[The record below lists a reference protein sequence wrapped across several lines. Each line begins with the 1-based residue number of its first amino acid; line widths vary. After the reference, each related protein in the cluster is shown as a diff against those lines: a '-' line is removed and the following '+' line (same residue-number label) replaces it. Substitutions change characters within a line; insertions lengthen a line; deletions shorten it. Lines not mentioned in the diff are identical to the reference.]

1 MQNLKEKFMDK
12 SKLNPNFQNLD
23 VDYLYHLGLDS
34 SMNLKGEFGDVKYV
48 VLTRSFSNADF
59 FANQFT
65 SAYYGL
71 KGVSINCKTIAK
83 DERYHIYKVGNTI
96 IISHGVGFPSMLIC
110 LNEIVKLMWHAG
122 VEDYKFIRF
131 SPGGG
136 LNIPENSVVVANHAI
151 NQQLKPEWSNI
162 EFGEYYTYPTILD
175 DKLSQDLIAAN
186 PDASITQG
194 KILASSSF
202 YNGQARINGA
212 LAVNYTKQQAHDYL
226 AKAYAAGA
234 RGIDMESSC
243 FAAFCSEMNIP
254 GCIVLAAVSD
264 RLKGNDNEPSLRVD
278 NDKLSPVLI
287 AAGQIIVNYILNNT
301 KRD

>member
-1 MQNLKEKFMDK
+1 MDK
-12 SKLNPNFQNLD
+12 SKLNPHFQQLD

-34 SMNLKGEFGDVKYV
+34 SMDLKGEFGDVKYV
-48 VLTRSFSNADF
+48 VLTRSFSNADY

-65 SAYYGL
+65 RAYYGL
-71 KGVSINCKTIAK
+71 NDVNITCKTIAK
-83 DERYHIYKVGNTI
+83 DERYHIYKDGNTI

-136 LNIPENSVVVANHAI
+136 LNIAENSIVVANQAL
-151 NQQLKPEWSNI
+151 NQQLKAEWSNI

-175 DKLSQDLIAAN
+175 EQLSTALVTAN
-186 PDASITQG
+186 PDAAIIQG

-202 YNGQARINGA
+202 YNGQARTNGA
-212 LAVNYTKQQAHDYL
+212 LAVNYTKQQAHEYL
-226 AKAYAAGA
+226 SNAYAAGA

-243 FAAFCSEMNIP
+243 FIAFCHEMGIP
-254 GCIVLAAVSD
+254 GCVVLAAVAD
-264 RLKGNDNEPSLRVD
+264 RLQGNDNEPSLRVD
-278 NDKLSPVLI
+278 NDKLSPVLT
-287 AAGQIIVNYILNNT
+287 AAGQVIINYILCNT

>member
-1 MQNLKEKFMDK
+1 MDK
-12 SKLNPNFQNLD
+12 SKLNPHFQQLD

-34 SMNLKGEFGDVKYV
+34 SMNLKAEFGDVKYV
-48 VLTRSFSNADF
+48 VLTRSFSNADY

-71 KGVSINCKTIAK
+71 KDVNITCKTIAK

-136 LNIPENSVVVANHAI
+136 LNIAENSIIVANQAL
-151 NQQLKPEWSNI
+151 NQQLKAEWSNI
-162 EFGEYYTYPTILD
+162 EFGDYYSYPTILD
-175 DKLSQDLIAAN
+175 SKLSQDLIAAS
-186 PDASITQG
+186 PDTPIIKG
-194 KILASSSF
+194 KILSSSSF
-202 YNGQARINGA
+202 YNGQARTNGA
-212 LAVNYTKQQAHDYL
+212 LAINYTKQQAQEYL
-226 AKAYAAGA
+226 SNAYAAGA

-243 FAAFCSEMNIP
+243 FIAFCHEIGIP
-254 GCIVLAAVSD
+254 GCVVLAAVSD
-264 RLKGNDNEPSLRVD
+264 RLQGNDNEPSLRVD
-278 NDKLSPVLI
+278 NDKLSPVLT
-287 AAGQIIVNYILNNT
+287 AAGQVIINYILCNT

>member
-1 MQNLKEKFMDK
+1 MDK
-12 SKLNPNFQNLD
+12 SKLNPHFQQLD

-34 SMNLKGEFGDVKYV
+34 SMDLKNEFGDVKYV
-48 VLTRSFSNADF
+48 VLTRSFSNADY

-71 KGVSINCKTIAK
+71 NDVNITCKTIAK

-136 LNIPENSVVVANHAI
+136 LNVAENSIVVAHQAL
-151 NQQLKPEWSNI
+151 NQQLKAEWSNI
-162 EFGEYYTYPTILD
+162 EFGDYYTYPTILD
-175 DKLSQDLIAAN
+175 AKLSQGLIAAN
-186 PDASITQG
+186 PDTPIIQG

-202 YNGQARINGA
+202 YNGQARTNGA
-212 LAVNYTKQQAHDYL
+212 LIVNYTKQQAHDYL
-226 AKAYAAGA
+226 ASAYTAGA

-243 FAAFCSEMNIP
+243 FIAFCHEMGIP
-254 GCIVLAAVSD
+254 GCVVLAALAD
-264 RLKGNDNEPSLRVD
+264 RLQGKDIEPSLSVD
-278 NDKLSPVLI
+278 NDKLSPVLT
-287 AAGQIIVNYILNNT
+287 AVGQVIINYILCNT

>member
-1 MQNLKEKFMDK
+1 MDK
-12 SKLNPNFQNLD
+12 SKLNPHFQQLD

-34 SMNLKGEFGDVKYV
+34 SMDLKGEFGDVKYV
-48 VLTRSFSNADF
+48 VLTRSFSNADY

-71 KGVSINCKTIAK
+71 NDVNITCKTIAK

-136 LNIPENSVVVANHAI
+136 LNIAENSIVVANQAL
-151 NQQLKPEWSNI
+151 NQQLKAEWSNI

-175 DKLSQDLIAAN
+175 EQLSTDLITAN
-186 PDASITQG
+186 PDAAIIQG

-202 YNGQARINGA
+202 YNGQARTNGA
-212 LAVNYTKQQAHDYL
+212 LAVNYTKQQAHEYL
-226 AKAYAAGA
+226 SNAYAAGA

-243 FAAFCSEMNIP
+243 FIAFCHEMGIP
-254 GCIVLAAVSD
+254 GCVVLAAVAD
-264 RLKGNDNEPSLRVD
+264 RLQGNDNEPSLRVD
-278 NDKLSPVLI
+278 NDKLSPVLT
-287 AAGQIIVNYILNNT
+287 AAGQVIINYILCNT

>member
-1 MQNLKEKFMDK
+1 MDK
-12 SKLNPNFQNLD
+12 SKLNPHFQQLD

-34 SMNLKGEFGDVKYV
+34 SMDLKGEFGDVKYV
-48 VLTRSFSNADF
+48 VLTRSFSNADY

-71 KGVSINCKTIAK
+71 NDVNITCKTIAK

-136 LNIPENSVVVANHAI
+136 LNVAENSIVVAHQAL
-151 NQQLKPEWSNI
+151 NQQLKAEWSNI

-175 DKLSQDLIAAN
+175 EQLSTDLIAAN
-186 PDASITQG
+186 PDAAIIQG

-202 YNGQARINGA
+202 YNGQARTNGA
-212 LAVNYTKQQAHDYL
+212 LAVNYTKQQAHEYL
-226 AKAYAAGA
+226 SNAYAAGA

-243 FAAFCSEMNIP
+243 FIAFCHEMGIP
-254 GCIVLAAVSD
+254 GCVVLAAVAD
-264 RLKGNDNEPSLRVD
+264 RLQGNDNEPSLRVD
-278 NDKLSPVLI
+278 NDKLSPVLT
-287 AAGQIIVNYILNNT
+287 AAGQVIINYILCNT